1 MASEGTRALR
11 RGGSP
16 LIVAIVVALL
26 AAALLFFVYDSSE
39 PATVDADTGPGMALQ
54 FFPNT
59 SAIGSPCTGKCVGV
73 TDEAFS
79 IDVVTSPAP
88 PAGFSAFKI
97 IIEYS
102 GVKLIAQPRI
112 NENRVPTCNPL
123 LVGPINFIDP
133 AGTRVLSC
141 NNDFLLYTGVLANFQ
156 FVCNV
161 GSTQGFVN
169 LLAGQPG
176 GSHYLN

>member
-88 PAGFSAFKI
+88 PVAGFSAYRI
-97 IIEYS
+97 NITYS
-102 GVKLIAQPRI
+102 GVKLIAQDRVD
-112 NENRVPTCNPL
+112 ENRVP
-123 LVGPINFIDP
+123 
-133 AGTRVLSC
+133 
-141 NNDFLLYTGVLANFQ
+141 
-156 FVCNV
+156 
-161 GSTQGFVN
+161 
-169 LLAGQPG
+169 
-176 GSHYLN
+176 